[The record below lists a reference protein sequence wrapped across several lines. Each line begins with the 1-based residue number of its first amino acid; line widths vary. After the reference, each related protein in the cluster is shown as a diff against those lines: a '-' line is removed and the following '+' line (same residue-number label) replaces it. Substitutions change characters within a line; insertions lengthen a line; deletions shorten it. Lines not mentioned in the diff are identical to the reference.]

1 MATKTLKMPV
11 GMIHSWFLP
20 IASEPAGA
28 HPVYGEKIDMGAAR
42 VGHLTVTTA
51 SVDVPGDDTIQVH
64 FERFVSGQFVAET
77 DCSDLER
84 DSIVFGHRYEN
95 GVQISGGADSAPNG
109 GYAFVE
115 PILRED
121 KSQTYRATILLKICA
136 LQSSETQT
144 ADTKQP
150 GSIDPKTNPITYTV
164 MEDNAGDWR
173 MRQEFTTLD
182 AAESWLNGLIA
193 GGTTMH
199 RITVLTS
206 GSGRA
211 TPSGTYYVANNG
223 STVID
228 FGSSDPVALF
238 DNGTTK
244 TSSIASHKYT
254 ISSITAAHDIVA
266 VWA

>member
-1 MATKTLKMPV
+1 MSNKTLKMSV
-11 GMIHSWFLP
+11 GMIDSWFIP
-20 IASEPAGA
+20 IVSEPAGA
-28 HPVYGEKIDMGAAR
+28 HPVYGEKLDMGAAR

-51 SVDVPGDDTIQVH
+51 SVDVPGDDTVQVH

-84 DSIVFGHRYEN
+84 DSIVYGHRFEG

-115 PILRED
+115 PFLRED
-121 KSQTYRATILLKICA
+121 KSISYRATLLLKICA

-144 ADTKQP
+144 ADTRQP

-173 MRQEFTTLD
+173 MRQEFSSLAD
-182 AAESWLNGLIA
+182 AESWLNGLIA
-193 GGTTMH
+193 GASTMH
-199 RITVLTS
+199 RITVITS
-206 GSGRA
+206 GSGSA
-211 TPSGTYYVANNG
+211 TPRGTFYVANAG
-223 STVID
+223 STSID
-228 FGSSDPVALF
+228 FGSSDPVALY
-238 DNGTTK
+238 DNGTVK

-254 ISSITAAHDIVA
+254 ISNVTAAHDIVA
-266 VWA
+266 IWA